1 MEHSIEFRYKQD
13 DTCGHRVFW
22 REILDESR
30 SDLTT
35 AEVPVH
41 VWREGKLVLQSDVAA
56 IVEAAP
62 LPEPAEP
69 PAEVDVLA
77 AFGDIER

>member
-35 AEVPVH
+35 ADVPVH

-62 LPEPAEP
+62 ISELTPPLTEIDALAE
-69 PAEVDVLA
+69 
-77 AFGDIER
+77 FGDTER